1 MITVTD
7 GYLAERVEQRLN
19 ASWHIGGD
27 HLARLPI
34 GLNGTARV
42 RLVVHHRRPRVG
54 GPSSIDVYLER
65 PLGAQE
71 SLQGIDVP
79 PQQFVGQE
87 GVVWIGY
94 QINEAAEGDYKL
106 FVTGSAGGEVAV
118 PFKLFVEELTIG
130 GPTK

>member
-7 GYLAERVEQRLN
+7 AYLAERVEEQLDR
-19 ASWHIGGD
+19 SWHIEGD
-27 HLARLPI
+27 HLARVPI
-34 GLNGTARV
+34 GLDSTARV
-42 RLVVHHRRPRVG
+42 RLVVHHRRPRIG

-65 PLGAQE
+65 PSGAQE
-71 SLQGIDVP
+71 RLQGIDVP

-94 QINEAAEGDYKL
+94 HIKEAIKGDYKL

-118 PFKLFVEELTIG
+118 PFELFEER
-130 GPTK
+130 